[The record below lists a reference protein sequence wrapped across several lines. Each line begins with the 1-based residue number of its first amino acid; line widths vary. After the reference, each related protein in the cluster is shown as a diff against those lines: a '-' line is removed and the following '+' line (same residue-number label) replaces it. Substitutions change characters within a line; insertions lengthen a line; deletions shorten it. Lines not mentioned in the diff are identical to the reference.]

1 MQKAFA
7 MQNNIQILC
16 TRPLTKIL
24 VQEAAQQGILIDEIS
39 FIETE
44 PIQNIEVQQEIQQA
58 AIQIATVV
66 FTSMNAVEAVADYL
80 DGQPVEWNIYC
91 MGTTTNQLVKKYFGE
106 RQLAGIANS
115 AAELAELIAEDN
127 MIDEAIF
134 FCGDQRR
141 DELPSILKSNH
152 IYVTEITVYQ
162 TIAVTHVI
170 DKTYSGILFFSPSAV
185 ESFFSKNKIPA
196 TTVLFAIGSTTA
208 NEIKKHS
215 SNKIIVSNQPG
226 KENLVA
232 KMMEYFT

>member
-80 DGQPVEWNIYC
+80 DGQPVEWNIYS

-152 IYVTEITVYQ
+152 IDVTEITVYQ

-215 SNKIIVSNQPG
+215 SNKIIISNQPG